1 MYYKKSLEHFS
12 RHYIYKRLTCFN
24 VWPVCI
30 IWCRW
35 VYHTPFLQRRNF
47 YWKTINH
54 VMRKIYFTF
63 NFFQFNFLCN
73 GPTSNQVSMILH
85 KMYFISGFLYNYLL
99 FNIVRYMPFELWQWK
114 VNQFFATSIPNIT
127 FLSSILPLN
136 IYWMNEKLFYFS
148 PVHVSTSKQ

>member
-1 MYYKKSLEHFS
+1 MSDLCASYD
-12 RHYIYKRLTCFN
+12 
-24 VWPVCI
+24 VD
-30 IWCRW
+30 

-73 GPTSNQVSMILH
+73 GPTSNQVSMVLH

-127 FLSSILPLN
+127 FLSSILSLFCILN
-136 IYWMNEKLFYFS
+136 KWKKFLSYPYTCFNI
-148 PVHVSTSKQ
+148 